1 MKNIMPVARKSAFII
16 FSVLLIIFSSPGF
29 FPSAASAQGLP
40 AAKTSLDI
48 SSGQPDLLPY
58 RPEGWVDALILSAQP
73 GTHTN
78 DELVNGGQNYL
89 DLAVINAGSASAGEF
104 QACLSVDGEQLHC
117 WQSAGLGAGEV
128 FTVEDWVYS
137 ANRGAGSHH
146 FALSVDLMNSVA
158 ESDEVNNTAERDFTW
173 LPSELDA
180 QSIGSPLIHD
190 VMERPELPGM
200 QDQSATGSNLPGK
213 YDTSTY
219 MIGSVAVGV
228 IMPESAGATEN
239 WTTTEQDQVVSEIQA
254 GLARWADWSDNND
267 ADTNLDDVD
276 ANVTFTYDIHASVPT
291 SYEPINAADYNARC
305 TWISDVMANMG
316 FSSGS
321 CFERVYAYL
330 DSLRAAKGTTWATAI
345 FVADSSA
352 NVEWNIPRWL
362 FRICLLLRSDDHDDL

>member
-1 MKNIMPVARKSAFII
+1 MKNLMPAARKSAFII

-58 RPEGWVDALILSAQP
+58 QPEGWVDALVLSAQP

-146 FALSVDLMNSVA
+146 FALSVDPMNSVA
-158 ESDEVNNTAERDFTW
+158 ESDEGNNTAERDFTW
-173 LPSELDA
+173 LPSEMDA
-180 QSIGSPLIHD
+180 QSIGSPLIND
-190 VMERPELPGM
+190 ALQTPDLEYL
-200 QDQSATGSNLPGK
+200 DLQSASGSSRPG
-213 YDTSTY
+213 YTDTSAY

-228 IMPESAGATEN
+228 IMPESAGSTEN
-239 WTTTEQDQVVSEIQA
+239 WTTAEQDQVVAEIQA
-254 GLARWADWSDNND
+254 GLARWADWSDNTD
-267 ADTNLDDVD
+267 ADTNLDQVN
-276 ANVTFTYDIHASVPT
+276 ANVTFTYDIHTSVST
-291 SYEPINAADYNARC
+291 TYEPIKLRITARAAM
-305 TWISDVMANMG
+305 WITRRLANMG
-316 FSSGS
+316 Y
-321 CFERVYAYL
+321 R
-330 DSLRAAKGTTWATAI
+330 TA
-345 FVADSSA
+345 
-352 NVEWNIPRWL
+352 E
-362 FRICLLLRSDDHDDL
+362 LL